1 MVFLILLNEDEL
13 DWSLFEEADSLGNN
27 KEGLSFFDEVA
38 VEDTGEN
45 MHILFDFLQ
54 LEQVPEPGMPMS
66 HLQKKIFFIKY
77 IYIYI
82 YILLTRPLLNKLL

>member
-1 MVFLILLNEDEL
+1 MLFLILLNEDEL
-13 DWSLFEEADSLGNN
+13 DWPLFEEADSLSNN
-27 KEGLSFFDEVA
+27 KEGLSFFDEVV

-66 HLQKKIFFIKY
+66 HLWKKKNY
-77 IYIYI
+77 
-82 YILLTRPLLNKLL
+82 

>member
-1 MVFLILLNEDEL
+1 L
-13 DWSLFEEADSLGNN
+13 DTD
-27 KEGLSFFDEVA
+27 KEGLSFFNEVA

-66 HLQKKIFFIKY
+66 HLQKNKIKLN
-77 IYIYI
+77 IY
-82 YILLTRPLLNKLL
+82 LTESL